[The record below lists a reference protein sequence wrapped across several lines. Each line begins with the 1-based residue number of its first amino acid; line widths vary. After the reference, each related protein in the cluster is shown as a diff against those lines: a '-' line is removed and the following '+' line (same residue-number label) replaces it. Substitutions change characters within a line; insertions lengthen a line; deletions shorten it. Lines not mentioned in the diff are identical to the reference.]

1 MSVDVAQLS
10 CQELVELV
18 TDYLE
23 GALAPEEAARFEAH
37 IGRCTGCAAYLEQ
50 FRQTI
55 VLAGRLTRGVAAARG
70 RERAARR
77 LPRLALALTP
87 PARVRASG
95 TTKISL
101 RLKP

>member
-55 VLAGRLTRGVAAARG
+55 VLAGRLTPESLPPEAERVLLDAFRGWRS
-70 RERAARR
+70 R
-77 LPRLALALTP
+77 
-87 PARVRASG
+87 
-95 TTKISL
+95 
-101 RLKP
+101 